1 MPLTGTEPNIL
12 KTNDVPTER
21 TKKGKYNNIAR
32 IKKCKHN
39 DATPL
44 IFKKERTKMIL
55 ITYLYNDIK
64 CQISL
69 LLLTKRWCNQ
79 NNDMFC

>member
-32 IKKCKHN
+32 KKNANTNTMMQLH
-39 DATPL
+39 L
-44 IFKKERTKMIL
+44 YSKKKGQ
-55 ITYLYNDIK
+55 K
-64 CQISL
+64 
-69 LLLTKRWCNQ
+69 
-79 NNDMFC
+79 